1 LTVQF
6 ETARV
11 DRLLAPG
18 RGAWRVVALL
28 CLCQCLN
35 SVDRL
40 VLGLASLPI
49 MQEFHLAAS
58 QYGLLAGALNWL
70 YAASGILFGLFIST
84 RLTAQWL
91 LVLLVAI
98 WSIAQIPF
106 ALASSFGV
114 LLASRA
120 LLGIGEGPGAAAV
133 INAAYSWFPSER
145 RGLPTSIII
154 AGLSI
159 GGLAGAPL
167 LAAVIAAWGWRA
179 AFLCC
184 GAAGA
189 IWIVLW
195 ILLGSDGPY
204 ARIVGELSAKRP
216 VTLATPRAFWT
227 DRTVWGCLVAGFCA
241 YWVSG
246 FTYAW
251 VTPYLEQALLL
262 SPKAAGRL
270 TGIISA
276 SPTLFL
282 VGVPLLA
289 ELLIRRGL
297 SKRGAWGITN
307 GVLLLAAS
315 CGYGAATLDMSVNAK
330 CGALALAGGAAFAT
344 FVLIPLMIA
353 HVAKP
358 RYRAQALL
366 LVISSVTIAG
376 LLSPMVFGWLVQ
388 HAASSGLGYD
398 RGLLMNTA
406 VALLGG
412 IAAIWLLHP
421 DASLQRLSQ
430 KGTQCPG
437 DSP

>member
-1 LTVQF
+1 
-6 ETARV
+6 
-11 DRLLAPG
+11 
-18 RGAWRVVALL
+18 
-28 CLCQCLN
+28 
-35 SVDRL
+35 
-40 VLGLASLPI
+40 
-49 MQEFHLAAS
+49 MKEFHLAAS
-58 QYGLLAGALNWL
+58 QYGLLAGALNWF
-70 YAASGILFGLFIST
+70 YAASGIFFGLFIST
-84 RLTAQWL
+84 RLTPKWL
-91 LVLLVAI
+91 LVLLVSI
-98 WSIAQIPF
+98 WSIAQVPF

-120 LLGIGEGPGAAAV
+120 LLGVGEGPGAAAV
-133 INAAYSWFPSER
+133 INAAYSWFPSDR

-184 GAAGA
+184 GASGA

-195 ILLGSDGPY
+195 ILSSSDGPY
-204 ARIVGELSAKRP
+204 ARVADEHKPEGP
-216 VTLATPRAFWT
+216 VTLYTSSVFWG
-227 DRTVWGCLVAGFCA
+227 DRTVLGCLSAGFCA

-270 TGIISA
+270 TGFISA

-282 VGVPLLA
+282 VGVPLFGD
-289 ELLIRRGL
+289 LLIRRGV
-297 SKRGAWGITN
+297 SKRGAWGVTS
-307 GVLLLAAS
+307 GVLLLIAS
-315 CGYGAATLDMSVNAK
+315 CGYGAATLEISVYAK

-358 RYRAQALL
+358 GYRAQALL

-376 LLSPMVFGWLVQ
+376 LLSPIVFGWFVQ
-388 HAASSGLGYD
+388 HAASFGLGYD
-398 RGLLMNTA
+398 RGLLMNTG

-412 IAAIWLLHP
+412 IAAICLLDP
-421 DASLQRLSQ
+421 DASLQRLSRI
-430 KGTQCPG
+430 
-437 DSP
+437 